1 MNTNTFSS
9 IFNYLELTKRS
20 NIINVWLLGI
30 NSTILFFI
38 LKNSLNPSATFNR
51 LIEFNCFKISYII
64 LIVWISI
71 NVILLIIYTYKEKIL
86 SLVIE
91 DKYYRLKS
99 FMSYIDDINKI
110 SENELLAKDIF
121 EVYLLAKE
129 KKTQA
134 VINEYVDY
142 ILKKNMSLAKW
153 SNNRLKLYK
162 FVIFGSI
169 PLAIVSF
176 IIILDSIKLLNVS
189 FLRCCFVDLIKFW

>member
-20 NIINVWLLGI
+20 NIINAWLLGI
-30 NSTILFFI
+30 NSAILFFI
-38 LKNSLNPSATFNR
+38 LKNSLNPSATFSR

-64 LIVWISI
+64 LIIWISI

-91 DKYYRLKS
+91 DKYFRLKS
-99 FMSYIDDINKI
+99 FMYYIDDIDKI
-110 SENELLAKDIF
+110 SENELLAKDMF
-121 EVYLLAKE
+121 EVHLLTTNNKSKAAIKE
-129 KKTQA
+129 Y
-134 VINEYVDY
+134 IDY
-142 ILKKNMSLAKW
+142 IFKKYKSLIKW
-153 SNNRLKLYK
+153 SNNRLKIYK

-176 IIILDSIKLLNVS
+176 IILLDSIKLLNVS
-189 FLRCCFVDLIKFW
+189 LQCCGLVDLIKFW